1 MEENSKT
8 QNIIG
13 CAIKVHKSLGSG
25 LLESAY
31 QQACLHYEMVK
42 SGLQVE
48 KEKPL
53 PLVYEEVKLDCGYR
67 LDFIVEGKIIV
78 EIKSVD
84 CLNDIHLAQVLTYRK
99 LTNNRLGLLINFNVL
114 KLTDGI
120 KRVINGY

>member
-1 MEENSKT
+1 LDVLSKFISRWDLAYW
-8 QNIIG
+8 N
-13 CAIKVHKSLGSG
+13 
-25 LLESAY
+25 LLTKLAY
-31 QQACLHYEMVK
+31 IMKWLNQDCK
-42 SGLQVE
+42 VE

-84 CLNDIHLAQVLTYRK
+84 CLNDIHLAQVLTYLK
-99 LTNNRLGLLINFNVL
+99 LTNNRLELLINFNVL